1 MGQNKRETGA
11 CQEEWAA
18 RWLEEKGF
26 RIMERNFHCRQGEID
41 LVAMEGRYLVFIEVK
56 YRVNAQMGEPQ
67 EAVDTKKQQKI
78 SRTAAYYCMRHGIS
92 SEQPCRFDVAAF
104 TEGKWM
110 VIQNAFDYIEYVKLS
125 SSRKKSDNL

>member
-1 MGQNKRETGA
+1 MKNKRETGA
-11 CQEEWAA
+11 EYEKKTA
-18 RWLEEKGF
+18 RYLESCGYKIISSNF
-26 RIMERNFHCRQGEID
+26 RCRAGEID
-41 LVAMEGRYLVFIEVK
+41 LIARDGRYLVFIEVK

-110 VIQNAFDYIEYVKLS
+110 VIQNAFDYIE
-125 SSRKKSDNL
+125 